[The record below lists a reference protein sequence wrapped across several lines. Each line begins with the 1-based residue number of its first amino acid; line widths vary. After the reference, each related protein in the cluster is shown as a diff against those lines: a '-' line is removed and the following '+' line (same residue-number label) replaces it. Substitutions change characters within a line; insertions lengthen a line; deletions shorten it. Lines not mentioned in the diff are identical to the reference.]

1 MMKKL
6 ENFCIDCGSPAVNTT
21 VDEVKRVHKLMV
33 VTYECGAVLRSSF
46 SANGNVG
53 KLSHSGCTADDVAIA
68 A

>member
-6 ENFCIDCGSPAVNTT
+6 ENFCIDCGSKAVSTT

-46 SANGNVG
+46 SAMA
-53 KLSHSGCTADDVAIA
+53 TASCRIRDARPTM
-68 A
+68 

>member
-1 MMKKL
+1 MKSL
-6 ENFCIDCGSPAVNTT
+6 EKKCIDCGSKAVNVS

-33 VTYECGAVLRSSF
+33 VTYECGAVMKSSF

-53 KLSHSGCTADDVAIA
+53 KLSHSGCTCDEQAIA

>member
-1 MMKKL
+1 MKRL
-6 ENFCIDCGSPAVNTT
+6 ENNCIDCGSKAVGVT

-33 VTYECGAVLRSSF
+33 VTYECGATLKSSF

-53 KLSHSGCTADDVAIA
+53 KLSHSGCTADDIAIA